1 MGSMNNEEM
10 MTEQYVLRWLLMLEE
25 ASENPENWE

>member
-1 MGSMNNEEM
+1 MNNEEM
-10 MTEQYVLRWLLMLEE
+10 MTEQYTLRWLMLEE